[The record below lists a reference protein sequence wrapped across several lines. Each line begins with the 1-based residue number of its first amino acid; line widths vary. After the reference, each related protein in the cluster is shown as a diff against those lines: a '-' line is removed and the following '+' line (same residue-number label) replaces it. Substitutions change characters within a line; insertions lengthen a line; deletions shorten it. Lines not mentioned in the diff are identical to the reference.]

1 VAIGSYMGKTFT
13 VSDKKIFAPAS
24 FTGSIGTE
32 YAEHKRPLKKP
43 TSQYLSP
50 KADTYSEEL
59 LLRAQDGVNPRAM
72 RDFFKKACEQ
82 GKADYFIIGS
92 KPICNNQLV
101 ITDIS
106 EDWQSVV
113 VNGALIE
120 CKLTLSLKE
129 YV

>member
-1 VAIGSYMGKTFT
+1 VAVGSYLKKTFT
-13 VSDKKIFAPAS
+13 VSDRKIFTPTS
-24 FTGSIGTE
+24 LTGSNGAE
-32 YAEHKRPLKKP
+32 YAEHKRPLRKP

-50 KADTYSEEL
+50 KADTYSVEL
-59 LLRAQDGVNPRAM
+59 LLRAQDGVNPRQM

-82 GKADYFIIGS
+82 GKADYFIVGNR
-92 KPICNNQLV
+92 PICDNQLT
-101 ITDIS
+101 ITDIA
-106 EDWQSVV
+106 EDWQSVI